1 MGRVGMAK
9 HANHKLYK
17 FHLEVASMD
26 GAVDAEAGVVEGV
39 SVITSGV
46 QAKGHN
52 LEVDDTTLEQMLNLA
67 QARPGGKVPTKWN
80 HKTGADA
87 VNGFFT
93 NFRRIGNKL
102 KADWHLLKTHSQ
114 YEQALELAER
124 MPENVG
130 FSASFMGLSELADGR
145 KVYNP
150 DEKTKTHYTIEAG
163 KRVPVKAT
171 EKIFARCEELI
182 SVDLV
187 ATPAAN
193 PDGMFSAGDVDSP
206 SEDMAE
212 NTTPGKAPDDK
223 DASNILLAEFRQF
236 AEGMNKRITY
246 LEELVSAEEEDDDDD
261 YADDDDGDE
270 GEDGEGAEQE
280 FKTPA
285 DVVRYFEQ
293 RLDRAAAQNE
303 RKEFEAAYNE
313 LEAKVTE
320 LASANQQLAGEN
332 EILAKAYKEL
342 SAKTKTVV
350 QFSAGA
356 DGERRVVVKKA
367 ADGKELTAFEARVEE
382 LKATGKTYSEALTF
396 AVDEDTERYAQHLQ
410 AKGAVTHL

>member
-1 MGRVGMAK
+1 
-9 HANHKLYK
+9 
-17 FHLEVASMD
+17 MD
-26 GAVDAEAGVVEGV
+26 GAVDADAGVIEGV

-67 QARPGGKVPTKWN
+67 QSKPGGKVPVKWN

-87 VNGFFT
+87 VNGYFT

-102 KADWHLLKTHSQ
+102 KADWHLLKSHSQ

-150 DEKTKTHYTIEAG
+150 DEKTKSHYTIEAGG

-206 SEDMAE
+206 EGGMAE
-212 NTTPGKAPDDK
+212 NNTPGKAPDEK

-236 AEGMNKRITY
+236 AEGINKRMTY
-246 LEELVSAEEEDDDDD
+246 LEELVSEGEDEGDDDDAD
-261 YADDDDGDE
+261 YEDGDDGD
-270 GEDGEGAEQE
+270 DGGEQE
-280 FKTPA
+280 FSTPA
-285 DVVRYFEQ
+285 DVVRYFEN
-293 RLDRAAAQNE
+293 RLDQAAAQKE
-303 RKEFEAAYNE
+303 RHEFETAFHE
-313 LEAKVTE
+313 LEEKVTE
-320 LASANQQLAGEN
+320 LAAANAQLAGEN
-332 EILAKAYKEL
+332 EVLAKAYKML
-342 SAKTKTVV
+342 SAQTKTVV

-356 DGERRVVVKKA
+356 DGNSRPVVKKA
-367 ADGKELTAFEARVEE
+367 PDGKEPTAFEARVEE
-382 LKATGKTYSEALTF
+382 LKAGGKSFAEALTF
-396 AVDEDTERYAQHLQ
+396 AVEEDTERYAQHLQ
-410 AKGAVTHL
+410 AKGAVTHLG